1 MGDRQEPTPGT
12 GRVVRIV
19 LFVSLA
25 INLIVVGIV
34 LGAKAGGH
42 PMRHGM
48 RQDAVFGPLTDGF
61 SREERRV
68 LRERFETAS
77 PGFRAERREVA
88 ADFRA
93 LAALLRAEVWDRAAA
108 EAILVRQGDRMEGRM
123 ATGRAV
129 LLEHLDELTPEAR
142 QALGAQI
149 ERRMGEAS
157 GQD

>member
-1 MGDRQEPTPGT
+1 MDDRQDQTPGA
-12 GRVVRIV
+12 GRAVRIA

-25 INLIVVGIV
+25 INLIIVGIV
-34 LGAKAGGH
+34 LGARAGGH
-42 PMRHGM
+42 PMRPGM

-61 SREERRV
+61 SREERRA
-68 LRERFETAS
+68 LRERFEAAS

-93 LAALLRAEVWDRAAA
+93 LAALLQAEAWDRAAA
-108 EAILVRQGDRMEGRM
+108 EAILARQGARMEIRM

-142 QALGAQI
+142 RALGAQI
-149 ERRMGEAS
+149 EHRMGGVL